1 MIIKKNKNLDFFLNK
16 NISLILYFF
25 FFIIIFLFF
34 LKSFNYSF
42 FWFKYFKASLN
53 GLINEKIF
61 WDFEVYK
68 CAANKLIN
76 DQNPYTLL
84 TECMPSKKPFIHN
97 YPILSTFLFIPFT
110 LINFFWSKVVWGL
123 FLLIF
128 FIFYI
133 IYQRKLFSSN
143 IHYLFYSFIILFCLD
158 KAVVYSFITGNI
170 SFILQ
175 ILLACSFYFLYKKKI
190 NTFFVIIFLISCFK
204 FYFLIFAVC
213 PILLWKLKYKKEVLL
228 TSAALFIFYLANY
241 LYDPNLFN
249 NWIQNIY
256 KVSVG
261 KNYYDSFGIGSLK
274 CIISINNFLESHNII
289 KFNNREYFEVLFTF
303 LYLVFIIGLGFCY
316 LNTKNI
322 VNEKNFKTRIAFSI
336 LIVAI
341 SIPRLEVYELIIF
354 VAPIIFLIENF
365 YDFRNIK
372 KKIIIFLCF
381 LFISIFLLNGDSS
394 ITYPFLVIFTFISLF
409 IFQSKKYIN
418 LS

>member
-1 MIIKKNKNLDFFLNK
+1 M
-16 NISLILYFF
+16 
-25 FFIIIFLFF
+25 
-34 LKSFNYSF
+34 
-42 FWFKYFKASLN
+42 
-53 GLINEKIF
+53 
-61 WDFEVYK
+61 
-68 CAANKLIN
+68 
-76 DQNPYTLL
+76 
-84 TECMPSKKPFIHN
+84 
-97 YPILSTFLFIPFT
+97 
-110 LINFFWSKVVWGL
+110 
-123 FLLIF
+123 
-128 FIFYI
+128 
-133 IYQRKLFSSN
+133 
-143 IHYLFYSFIILFCLD
+143 
-158 KAVVYSFITGNI
+158 
-170 SFILQ
+170 
-175 ILLACSFYFLYKKKI
+175 
-190 NTFFVIIFLISCFK
+190 
-204 FYFLIFAVC
+204 
-213 PILLWKLKYKKEVLL
+213 LWKLKYKKEVLL
-228 TSAALFIFYLANY
+228 TSAALFIFYLSNY

-303 LYLVFIIGLGFCY
+303 LYLVFIIGLGFYY

-381 LFISIFLLNGDSS
+381 LFISIFLLNGDSG